1 MTTSLKN
8 KIIATLEDIK
18 AVNPVAIN
26 VKKISSL
33 TDFMVI
39 ASGTSDRHINAMSER
54 VIERLKK
61 DVSGMK
67 IEGQSGGDWLL
78 VSRIRL
84 AIRLLIRV
92 RWIYLCPQYFHPIKL
107 IRLPDWRNKWA

>member
-18 AVNPVAIN
+18 AVNPVAIY

-78 VSRIRL
+78 VDAGDVIVHLMSSDAREFYDL
-84 AIRLLIRV
+84 ESLWDPEL
-92 RWIYLCPQYFHPIKL
+92 
-107 IRLPDWRNKWA
+107 

>member
-78 VSRIRL
+78 VDAGDVIVHLMSSDAREFYDL
-84 AIRLLIRV
+84 ESLWDPEL
-92 RWIYLCPQYFHPIKL
+92 
-107 IRLPDWRNKWA
+107 

>member
-1 MTTSLKN
+1 MTTTLKN

-18 AVNPVAIN
+18 AVDPIAID

-54 VIERLKK
+54 VIEGLKK
-61 DVSGMK
+61 DISGMK
-67 IEGQSGGDWLL
+67 IEGQGGGDWLL
-78 VSRIRL
+78 VDAGEVIVHLMSSDAREFYDL
-84 AIRLLIRV
+84 ESLWDPEL
-92 RWIYLCPQYFHPIKL
+92 
-107 IRLPDWRNKWA
+107 

>member
-1 MTTSLKN
+1 MTTTLKN

-18 AVNPVAIN
+18 AVDPIAID

-54 VIERLKK
+54 VIEGLKK
-61 DVSGMK
+61 DISGMK
-67 IEGQSGGDWLL
+67 IEGQGGGDWLL
-78 VSRIRL
+78 VDAGDVIVHLMSSDAREFYDL
-84 AIRLLIRV
+84 ESLWDPEL
-92 RWIYLCPQYFHPIKL
+92 Q
-107 IRLPDWRNKWA
+107 